1 MSKKHP
7 IISITG
13 SSGAGTSTAKVAF
26 EHIFRR
32 EHLIPAVVEGD
43 SFHRFD
49 RAGFKVA
56 AKEFE
61 ARDERLSHFS
71 DKANRLDKLAGLFEE
86 YGKTGSGER
95 RLYIHSD
102 EEGIPFKQPAG
113 TFTPWKNIPEGS
125 DLLFY
130 EGLHGGYVPKD
141 TDADANINV
150 AKHTDLLI
158 GIVPVVNLEWIQKI
172 HRDTQMRGYA
182 SEVVVDTILQR
193 MNDYVHHITP
203 QFTHADINFQ
213 RVPLVDTSNPFIA
226 RDVPTPDE
234 SLLVI
239 HFRDPAKWNVDF
251 PYFLSMMPNS
261 FMSRPNTIVV
271 PATKMLFAMELIL
284 NPIIHRL
291 MEDKKS

>member
-1 MSKKHP
+1 MSKQHP

-32 EHLIPAVVEGD
+32 EHLKPAVVEGD
-43 SFHRFD
+43 SFHKFD

-56 AKEFE
+56 AKDFE
-61 ARDERLSHFS
+61 ARGERLSHFS
-71 DKANRLDKLAGLFEE
+71 DKANELGKLADLFKE
-86 YGKTGSGER
+86 YGETGSGER

-102 EEGIPFKQPAG
+102 EEGVPFNQPAG
-113 TFTPWKNIPEGS
+113 TFTPWEKIPEGS

-130 EGLHGGYVPKD
+130 EGLHGGYVSD
-141 TDADANINV
+141 DVDV

-193 MNDYVHHITP
+193 MHDYVHHITP

-239 HFRDPAKWNVDF
+239 HFKDPKKWNVDF
-251 PYFLSMMPNS
+251 PYLLSIMPNS

-284 NPIIHRL
+284 NPIIHSM
-291 MEDKKS
+291 MENKNA